1 MTPASFAGAFAADP
15 GAKRMLSILV
25 SNVAI
30 FASGRPAECF
40 ALWVMRSSPRPQ
52 IVSAEAVSY
61 T

>member
-1 MTPASFAGAFAADP
+1 
-15 GAKRMLSILV
+15 MLSILM

-30 FASGRPAECF
+30 FASYRPTERF

-52 IVSAEAVSY
+52 TVSAETVPY